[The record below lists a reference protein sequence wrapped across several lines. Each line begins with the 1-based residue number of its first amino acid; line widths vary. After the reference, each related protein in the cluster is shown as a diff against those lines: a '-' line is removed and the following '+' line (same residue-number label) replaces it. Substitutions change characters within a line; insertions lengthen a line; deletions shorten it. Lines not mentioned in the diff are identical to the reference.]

1 MSGDK
6 IPHMQIRQPATAN
19 LMVDSGDRTS
29 GSADNFTIQKNNS
42 ILNGFFHRIAT
53 TEVILNW
60 NVPNIQAK
68 YGNDTFTVTVTGG
81 SPVTIT
87 LAEGFYTV
95 AQALNAI
102 VTALN
107 ATPGIGAVFSIT
119 AGPPVT
125 LNATVA
131 FTITETTLSNML
143 ALEPG
148 VSSTVFVILNPD
160 LRIYKY
166 IDFLSSQLTYNQKL
180 KDASTN
186 PTDNNVLCRWYFAWS
201 QTPLADA
208 YNFPILQG
216 YSQFVERRLFNP
228 AKQIRWENNMPVG
241 QLGFELVGPDG
252 KLLNKDVDVVFLDWE
267 MTLQVSE
274 D

>member
-1 MSGDK
+1 MSGDR
-6 IPHMQIRQPATAN
+6 IQHVQIRQPATAN

-29 GSADNFTIQKNNS
+29 GNADNFTIQKKNS

-68 YGNDTFTVTVTGG
+68 YDSDKFIVAVPGG
-81 SPVTIT
+81 GTAAIVLP
-87 LAEGFYTV
+87 EGFYTV
-95 AQALNAI
+95 AQVLTAI

-125 LNATVA
+125 LNSTAA
-131 FTITETTLSNML
+131 FIITETPLSNML
-143 ALEPG
+143 GLEPG
-148 VSSTVFVILNPD
+148 VSSTVFVVLNPD

-201 QTPLADA
+201 QTPLVDS

-216 YSQFVERRLFNP
+216 YSQFVERRLFNYP
-228 AKQIRWENNMPVG
+228 KQIRWESNMPVG
-241 QLGFELVGPDG
+241 QLGFQLVGPNG
-252 KLLNKDVDVVFLDWE
+252 KVLSQDADVVFLDWE